1 MHHFQLLR
9 LPCPRVPHPPR
20 HRPEERGIALL
31 IVMLLMLVL
40 LPFAAEFSYQIQI
53 ESRTASNV
61 SDQLKLDNAIDGQ
74 REIVLARI
82 EYDTLNNESDAYSDG
97 WNDDEIKD
105 RSQPMDDGTDLQ
117 LATQVWDE
125 QGKFPLHM
133 LATGSDER
141 RNLWKKRLADLI
153 RRFRYDTK
161 WDASGLADELS
172 EDIFRWMNGDGA
184 RGDVPKPQTLDDR
197 PMLVLDEL
205 YLISEKFEKER
216 VLVDIEE
223 GDEIA
228 LGLHRFVTVYGSGK
242 INLNTAPL
250 AVLQALFAADED
262 VAERIIE
269 RRDGEGTEE
278 EDPDA
283 SDETTSDEEGAGTGN
298 PFTDVNQVS
307 EIEGVNLALLNRNS
321 VDLNQD
327 FDVKSNFFSM
337 RIKATTSLTLR
348 DELIVV
354 ERVPASDP
362 SQPMEGFRF
371 LLHQERTDALVE
383 EDEAT
388 GLEDDL

>member
-1 MHHFQLLR
+1 MRILKPLR
-9 LPCPRVPHPPR
+9 LSPPRVPPAPR
-20 HRPEERGIALL
+20 RRPEERGIALL

-82 EYDTLNNESDAYSDG
+82 EYDALNNESDTYSDG
-97 WNDDEIKD
+97 WNEDEIKE
-105 RSQPMDDGTDLQ
+105 RSQPMDDRTDLQ
-117 LATQVWDE
+117 LVTQIWDE

-141 RNLWKKRLADLI
+141 RNLWKKRLADLF

-161 WDASGLADELS
+161 YDASGLADELS
-172 EDIFRWMNGDGA
+172 EDIFRWMNGEGG
-184 RGDVPKPQTLDDR
+184 RGDLPKPQTLADS

-205 YLISEKFEKER
+205 YLINEKFEKER
-216 VLVDIEE
+216 ILVDIEE
-223 GDEIA
+223 GDDIA
-228 LGLHRFVTVYGSGK
+228 LGLHRFVTIYGTGK

-250 AVLQALFAADED
+250 PVLQALFSADED

-269 RRDGEGTEE
+269 RREGEGTDE
-278 EDPDA
+278 EDADSGEESMDP
-283 SDETTSDEEGAGTGN
+283 EGAGTGN

-307 EIEGVNLALLNRNS
+307 EIDGVNLALLNRNS

-327 FDVKSNFFSM
+327 FDVKTNFFSM

-371 LLHQERTDALVE
+371 LLHQERTDALV
-383 EDEAT
+383 DESKAQ
-388 GLEDDL
+388 GLDDEY

>member
-1 MHHFQLLR
+1 MHHPQLLR
-9 LPCPRVPHPPR
+9 LPRPYVPHQPR
-20 HRPEERGIALL
+20 QRPEERGIALM
-31 IVMLLMLVL
+31 IVILLMLVL

-74 REIVLARI
+74 REIILARI

-97 WNDDEIKD
+97 WNDDEIKE
-105 RSQPMDDGTDLQ
+105 RSQPMDDRTDLQ
-117 LATQVWDE
+117 LATQIWDE

-141 RNLWKKRLADLI
+141 RNLWKTRLAELI
-153 RRFRYDTK
+153 RRFRFDTK

-172 EDIFRWMNGDGA
+172 EDIFRWMNGAGA
-184 RGDVPKPQTLDDR
+184 RGDVPKPQTLEDS

-205 YLISEKFEKER
+205 YLITEKFEKER
-216 VLVDIEE
+216 VLIDIEE
-223 GDEIA
+223 GEEIA
-228 LGLHRFVTVYGSGK
+228 LGLHRFVTIYGTGK

-250 AVLQALFAADED
+250 AVLQALFSADED

-269 RRDGEGTEE
+269 RRDGESAEE
-278 EDPDA
+278 DDPDA
-283 SDETTSDEEGAGTGN
+283 AEETTSDEEGTGTGN

-337 RIKATTSLTLR
+337 RIKATTALTRR

-371 LLHQERTDALVE
+371 LLHQERTDALV
-383 EDEAT
+383 DEGKAQ
-388 GLEDDL
+388 GLQDET